1 MIVNRRPFEQPLF
14 HSFSFSGFIVSPLE
28 NDRQIFYEEYTAE
41 NRYQQF
47 FMDDDGEY
55 GNDSANRQTA
65 GISHEYLC
73 RIGIVPEEA
82 DQCTDKGAD
91 VNYELFRSRNVHNVQ
106 IAGKLNV

>member
-65 GISHEYLC
+65 GISD
-73 RIGIVPEEA
+73 RKSV
-82 DQCTDKGAD
+82 
-91 VNYELFRSRNVHNVQ
+91 V
-106 IAGKLNV
+106 